1 MIPAQTQLQT
11 ALSINLGSDGKAP
24 HVEVT
29 LSTSNDTT
37 IKAVLIFAEGIFEG
51 ESHVV
56 HPKVS
61 SATTTIPIIPP
72 KDIPVDL
79 HIKAF
84 VGYKSATHF
93 HVFELTRQLPRF
105 SMYHLVTEPSEERM
119 KPEGK
124 VTMQVQER
132 AQRIVMWIN
141 QNFLLTEELETKS
154 ELDIEFLVLRD
165 NSSLI
170 FNMDGK
176 GALTISSN
184 SMDLAGDLVQSLGT
198 YLGIEDLATV
208 CSFPQEQEQVE
219 NLLEKAEELQ
229 STRQRLS
236 ADMADHSGVIRGL
249 VVRAEDSR
257 IMADMRSMRKW
268 CSQLYDINK
277 DLVAGYKIR
286 CNNHSELMET
296 LKQVKRFAQIS
307 NLLR

>member
-1 MIPAQTQLQT
+1 M
-11 ALSINLGSDGKAP
+11 
-24 HVEVT
+24 
-29 LSTSNDTT
+29 
-37 IKAVLIFAEGIFEG
+37 
-51 ESHVV
+51 V

-72 KDIPVDL
+72 KDLPVDL

-105 SMYHLVTEPSEERM
+105 SMYHLVTEPSEERI

-154 ELDIEFLVLRD
+154 ELDIEFLDLRD

-236 ADMADHSGVIRGL
+236 ADMADHSGVIRSL

-257 IMADMRSMRKW
+257 IMADMKSMRKW
-268 CSQLYDINK
+268 CTQLYDINK

-296 LKQVKRFAQIS
+296 LKQVNQVIQKAARLRLGKSKSVVIS
-307 NLLR
+307 ECRNSIKANNINQLVKVIRTGVA